1 MGGDDCA
8 KMRRNGGGRG
18 MEREGLDC
26 GNLRENAQ
34 ERWWTGDGKGKRDNK
49 GTQAGDYGTW
59 QIKKKA
65 SLMGRGS

>member
-1 MGGDDCA
+1 MTARKCA
-8 KMRRNGGGRG
+8 GTVADGG

-34 ERWWTGDGKGKRDNK
+34 ARWWTGDGKGKRDNK

-59 QIKKKA
+59 QIKKKP
-65 SLMGRGS
+65 L